1 MNGLSKTRLYAIF
14 SGMKQRC
21 YNPDSQHYKWYGA
34 KGITICEEWLGENGL
49 QSFVEWALNN
59 GYEEHLSIDRVN
71 SNGSYSP
78 QNCRWITLSENVSRA
93 HQFNCV
99 MYPRTLPQKSGIV
112 YKIDV
117 LAALKTAGYST
128 YRIRKEKI
136 LGEAT
141 LQKIRNGESI
151 SWENMST
158 ICKLL
163 NCQPGDIVEYK
174 AEE

>member
-1 MNGLSKTRLYAIF
+1 MTAGEKIGNI
-14 SGMKQRC
+14 
-21 YNPDSQHYKWYGA
+21 A
-34 KGITICEEWLGENGL
+34 K
-49 QSFVEWALNN
+49 A
-59 GYEEHLSIDRVN
+59 
-71 SNGSYSP
+71 
-78 QNCRWITLSENVSRA
+78 
-93 HQFNCV
+93 
-99 MYPRTLPQKSGIV
+99 K
-112 YKIDV
+112 
-117 LAALKTAGYST
+117 AGYST
-128 YRIRKEKI
+128 YRIRKKKI